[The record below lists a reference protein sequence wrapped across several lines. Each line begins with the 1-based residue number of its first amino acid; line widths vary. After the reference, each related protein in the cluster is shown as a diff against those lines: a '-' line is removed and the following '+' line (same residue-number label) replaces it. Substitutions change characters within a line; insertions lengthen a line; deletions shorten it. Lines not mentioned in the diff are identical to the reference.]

1 MSDTSTLT
9 DTAILERDDTLCFR
23 SQVVLGVMQLAWWLA
38 WDVAV
43 CGLGW
48 VVGWPL
54 WRALSLG
61 RFPRCSITDPG
72 SLGTVA
78 NVVVHITG
86 VAAVTVLAW
95 MFWARG

>member
-9 DTAILERDDTLCFR
+9 DTRILDSDVTLCFR

-54 WRALSLG
+54 LRALSLG

-72 SLGTVA
+72 SLGGGASLIVHVTG
-78 NVVVHITG
+78 VV
-86 VAAVTVLAW
+86 VAAVLGW
-95 MFWARG
+95 MFWGRV

>member
-54 WRALSLG
+54 WRAVSLG

-72 SLGTVA
+72 AIGPIPSL
-78 NVVVHITG
+78 VVHVSG
-86 VAAVTVLAW
+86 VVAAAALAW
-95 MFWARG
+95 VFWGRG

>member
-1 MSDTSTLT
+1 MSDTSTLS
-9 DTAILERDDTLCFR
+9 DTSILERDDTLCVR

-54 WRALSLG
+54 WRTLSLG

-72 SLGTVA
+72 SIGAVA
-78 NVVVHITG
+78 TIVVHLSG
-86 VAAVTVLAW
+86 VVAVAALAW
-95 MFWARG
+95 TFWTPG

>member
-1 MSDTSTLT
+1 LSDTSTLS
-9 DTAILERDDTLCFR
+9 DTSILERDDTLCVR
-23 SQVVLGVMQLAWWLA
+23 SQVVLGVMQLAWWLG

-54 WRALSLG
+54 WRVLSLG

-72 SLGTVA
+72 ANGTTA
-78 NVVVHITG
+78 AIVVHVTG
-86 VAAVTVLAW
+86 VLAVTTLAW
-95 MFWARG
+95 VFWARG